1 MKRILELKQKR
12 AAKIAEARSILDVV
26 EAEKR
31 ELTSEDNAK
40 YDTIMADVD
49 NITKTIEAEERQ
61 LELERSLAE
70 ATAEE
75 VEERGNSEVV
85 ESSMEI
91 LEAAARSYL
100 LTGEIDQRAE
110 AEWRALQA
118 GSDTQGGYLVMPE
131 QFVERLIK
139 AVDDAVIIRQ
149 MATTFQI
156 PKAAS
161 LGAPALDNDPA
172 DADWT
177 TELATGSEDSTMSFG
192 KRNLHPHPFAKRIK
206 LSNTFL
212 RSGMMNPENLV
223 MARLAYKFGI
233 TEEKGFMTGTGDGQP
248 LGIFTASA
256 QGISTSRDVSTDNT
270 TTSIT
275 FDGLINNLYSLKV
288 QHQANASW
296 IFHRDAVKQIAKLKD
311 GEGQY
316 IWRPSVVEGR
326 PDTILGRPLMQS
338 EYAPNTF
345 TTGLYVGCVGD
356 FSNYWI
362 ADALDMQVKRL
373 GELYAETDQTGFIG
387 RKESDGMPVL
397 EEAFSRVTLA

>member
-1 MKRILELKQKR
+1 MKRILELKQQR
-12 AAKIAEARSILDVV
+12 AAKIAEARQWLDSV
-26 EAEKR
+26 ESEKR
-31 ELTSEDNAK
+31 ELTAEDNAK
-40 YDTIMADVD
+40 YDAIMADVD
-49 NITKTIEAEERQ
+49 KLDDLIKKEERQ
-61 LELERSLAE
+61 IELDKSIAE
-70 ATAEE
+70 ATADA
-75 VEERGNSEVV
+75 VEERGGADAGAV
-85 ESSMEI
+85 ESTMEV
-91 LEAAARSYL
+91 LEAAARSYI

-118 GSDTQGGYLVMPE
+118 GSDTAGGFLVMPE

-149 MATTFQI
+149 MATTFRI

-192 KRNLHPHPFAKRIK
+192 KRALHPHPLAKLIK
-206 LSNTFL
+206 VSETLL
-212 RSGMMNPENLV
+212 RSGMMNPEGLV
-223 MARLAYKFGI
+223 IARLGYKFAI
-233 TEEKGFMTGTGDGQP
+233 TEEKGFMTGTGANQP

-256 QGISTSRDVSTDNT
+256 SGISTSRDVSTDNT

-275 FDGLINNLYSLKV
+275 FDGLINNLYNLKA

-296 IFHRDAVKQIAKLKD
+296 CFHRDGVKQIAKLKD

-316 IWRPSVVEGR
+316 IWRPSVIEGR

-345 TTGLYVGCVGD
+345 TTGSL
-356 FSNYWI
+356 
-362 ADALDMQVKRL
+362 
-373 GELYAETDQTGFIG
+373 
-387 RKESDGMPVL
+387 
-397 EEAFSRVTLA
+397 